1 MTAIILQIVNL
12 CVLGMGFVQFL
23 KGGYCFIKKAIP
35 KYCIHKQ
42 VKKINK

>member
-23 KGGYCFIKKAIP
+23 KGGYCFIKKTIL
-35 KYCIHKQ
+35 KYSIH
-42 VKKINK
+42 NK